1 MEEKERDESQDANRI
16 AVSRRGF
23 LKAGAGLGAIA
34 ATGLALDLSK
44 TDAEGAAPAQKPFPL
59 KGYSLPLTPKGQ
71 SSIADAPPWH
81 YGGDCLRLTF
91 KADEKKVAA
100 LIPPPLEM
108 GPNPGQG
115 AVVFQEWVSVSEAR
129 PDLAFINPE
138 RAIYRECLVTLRCQ
152 YKGEPGNF
160 VPYIWVDND
169 FTLARGFIQGYPKK
183 LGRIYLTRLHE
194 LTPKIGGRQV
204 GAKVKGI
211 CDVNAQRIIECSMTF
226 TRPSEPSE
234 LPSARKSYLMR
245 HFPSIEDPT
254 RPVVHELTVPIV
266 SNVKIKD
273 VWGGDA
279 QIKFFESP
287 FEEVADLGPIEAQG
301 AFFYSRG
308 MTISG
313 GKVIH
318 KYV

>member
-1 MEEKERDESQDANRI
+1 MKEKDRNELQEANGI

-23 LKAGAGLGAIA
+23 FKAGAGLGAIA
-34 ATGLALDLSK
+34 AAGFALDLSRG
-44 TDAEGAAPAQKPFPL
+44 DADVAVTAQKQFPL
-59 KGYSLPLTPKGQ
+59 KGYSLPLSPKGQ
-71 SSIADAPPWH
+71 SSIVDPPPWH
-81 YGGDCLRLTF
+81 YGGEVLRLTF
-91 KADEKKVAA
+91 KADERKVEA

-115 AVVFQEWVSVSEAR
+115 AVLFVEWVSVSEAR

-138 RAIYRECLVTLRCQ
+138 RALYRECIVTVGCQ
-152 YKGEPGNF
+152 YKGVPGNF
-160 VPYIWVDND
+160 VSYIWVDND
-169 FTLARGFIQGYPKK
+169 FTLARGFIQGFPKK

-211 CDVNAQRIIECSMTF
+211 CDVNAQRIVEGSMTF
-226 TRPSEPSE
+226 TRPSKPSE
-234 LPSARKSYLMR
+234 LPPGRTYLMR
-245 HFPSIEDPT
+245 HFPSIEDPI
-254 RPVVHELTVPIV
+254 RPAVHELTAAIV
-266 SNVKIKD
+266 SDVKIKD
-273 VWGGDA
+273 MWAGDA

-301 AFFYSRG
+301 AFFYSQG
-308 MTISG
+308 MTITG

>member
-1 MEEKERDESQDANRI
+1 MEEKERDELQEANGI
-16 AVSRRGF
+16 VVSRRGF

-44 TDAEGAAPAQKPFPL
+44 GDADVAATAQKQFPL
-59 KGYSLPLTPKGQ
+59 KGYSLPLSPKGQ
-71 SSIADAPPWH
+71 SSVVDAPPW
-81 YGGDCLRLTF
+81 YFGGEVLRLTF
-91 KADEKKVAA
+91 KADEKKVGA

-115 AVVFQEWVSVSEAR
+115 AVWFNEWVSVSEAR
-129 PDLAFINPE
+129 PDLAFTNPE
-138 RAIYRECLVTLRCQ
+138 RAIFRECMVVVGCQ
-152 YKGEPGNF
+152 YKGEPGGF

-169 FTLARGFIQGYPKK
+169 FTLVRGVIQGYPKK

-194 LTPKIGGRQV
+194 LNPKIGGRQV

-211 CDVNAQRIIECSMTF
+211 CDVNAERIVEGSMTF
-226 TRPSEPSE
+226 TRPSNPSE
-234 LPSARKSYLMR
+234 LPRGRTYLMR

-254 RPVVHELTVPIV
+254 RLAVHELTVGTM
-266 SNVKIKD
+266 SDVKIKD
-273 VWGGDA
+273 VWAGDA

-287 FEEVADLGPIEAQG
+287 FEEVADLGSVEAQG
-301 AFFYSRG
+301 AFFFSMG
-308 MTISG
+308 MTITG

>member
-1 MEEKERDESQDANRI
+1 MEEKERDELQEANGI

-34 ATGLALDLSK
+34 ATGLALNLSK
-44 TDAEGAAPAQKPFPL
+44 ADADVAASVQKPFPL
-59 KGYSLPLTPKGQ
+59 KGYSLPLSPKGQ
-71 SSIADAPPWH
+71 SSIIDAPPWY
-81 YGGDCLRLTF
+81 YGGEVLHLTF
-91 KADEKKVAA
+91 KADERKVGA

-115 AVVFQEWVSVSEAR
+115 VVWFVEWVSVSEAR
-129 PDLAFINPE
+129 PDLAFTNPE
-138 RAIYRECLVTLRCQ
+138 RAIYRECIVMVGCQ
-152 YKGEPGNF
+152 YKGVPGNF

-194 LTPKIGGRQV
+194 LNPKIGGRQV

-211 CDVNAQRIIECSMTF
+211 CDVNAERIVEGSMTF
-226 TRPSEPSE
+226 TRPSNASE
-234 LPSARKSYLMR
+234 LPRGRTYLMR

-254 RPVVHELTVPIV
+254 RPAVHELTVGAV
-266 SNVKIKD
+266 SDVKIKD
-273 VWGGDA
+273 VWAGDA

-301 AFFYSRG
+301 AFFSSMG
-308 MTISG
+308 ITITG

>member
-1 MEEKERDESQDANRI
+1 MEKGDKLQEANGI

-34 ATGLALDLSK
+34 ATGLALDLS
-44 TDAEGAAPAQKPFPL
+44 TADADVAATAQKQFPL
-59 KGYSLPLTPKGQ
+59 KGYSLPLSPKGQ
-71 SSIADAPPWH
+71 SSIVDGPPWY
-81 YGGDCLRLTF
+81 YGGEVLRLTF
-91 KADEKKVAA
+91 KADERKVAA
-100 LIPPPLEM
+100 VIPPPLEM

-115 AVVFQEWVSVSEAR
+115 AVWFEEWVSVNEAR

-138 RAIYRECLVTLRCQ
+138 RAVYRECMVVVDCQ
-152 YKGEPGNF
+152 YKNEPGNF
-160 VPYIWVDND
+160 VSYMWVDND
-169 FTLARGFIQGYPKK
+169 FTLARGFIQGFPKK

-194 LTPKIGGRQV
+194 LNPKIGGRQV

-211 CDVNAQRIIECSMTF
+211 CDVNAQRIIEGSMTF
-226 TRPSEPSE
+226 TRPSNPSE
-234 LPSARKSYLMR
+234 LPRGTTYLMR
-245 HFPSIEDPT
+245 HFPSIEDPM
-254 RPVVHELTVPIV
+254 RPAVHELTVSII
-266 SNVKIKD
+266 SDVKVKD
-273 VWGGDA
+273 LWAGDA

-301 AFFYSRG
+301 AFFYSMG
-308 MTISG
+308 MTIKG